1 MASSHIKFLP
11 VNGSCLVYN
20 DNFSNVVKEYYDYI
34 CMLIYKVL
42 EKNPNLNIIIV
53 FENLQLRAIA
63 TDPRKMVYMYLNI
76 EHTLV
81 RPGGRSAE
89 NAPPGKT
96 LCEYTGG
103 LTASPTSRDN
113 YLVRI
118 DKLPV
123 MRQKHIIAEYSNP
136 NIINVRES
144 GLFPD
149 IAQKM
154 VYIAPLLY
162 EPIFSTPT
170 QRDIPCIT
178 SFICTKQP
186 RRKALLEK
194 AGSHIRNIN
203 NCFNRDE
210 LQRLYL
216 RTKVMINIHQ
226 TDHHHTF
233 EELRVLPAV
242 CCGVIV
248 ICERSPLWESVPYHK
263 FVIWAD
269 YDEILQKS
277 RDVLEN
283 YEQFYN
289 LIFGGDGGAELR
301 AVLAKMEEDNYN
313 NLQKKIEEVAFAST

>member
-1 MASSHIKFLP
+1 MATSHIKFLP

-20 DNFSNVVKEYYDYI
+20 DNFSNVVKDYYNYI
-34 CMLIYKVL
+34 CMLLYRVL
-42 EKNPNLNIIIV
+42 EKSPQLNVIVV

-63 TDPRKMVYMYLNI
+63 SDRRKMIYMYLNI

-89 NAPPGKT
+89 NAPIGATP
-96 LCEYTGG
+96 CEYTGG
-103 LTASPTSRDN
+103 LTAPTTSREN

-144 GLFPD
+144 GLFGD

-154 VYIAPLLY
+154 VYISPLLY
-162 EPIFSTPT
+162 EPVFYGSTP
-170 QRDIPCIT
+170 RDIDCLT
-178 SFICTKQP
+178 TFICTKQP

-194 AGSHIRNIN
+194 AGSLIRNIN
-203 NCFNRDE
+203 NCFKREE
-210 LQRLYL
+210 LQRLYF

-233 EELRVLPAV
+233 EELRVLPAL
-242 CCGVIV
+242 CCGVV
-248 ICERSPLWESVPYHK
+248 VVCERSPLWESVPYHK

-269 YDEILQKS
+269 YDEIVQKA
-277 RDVLEN
+277 REVLNN
-283 YEQFYN
+283 YEECYN
-289 LIFGGDGGAELR
+289 FIFGGGGGAELR
-301 AVLAKMEEDNYN
+301 AILAKMEEDNYN
-313 NLQKKIEEVAFAST
+313 NLKQKIEEVSRF